1 MSLFTLFHSPI
12 RDRSE
17 RCVDSLDTALAE
29 SRNDDGSLRFRESI
43 FYRLPMH
50 ERDGYLRALS
60 KDSKAQARA
69 TGLALTA

>member
-1 MSLFTLFHSPI
+1 MSLFTLFHYPI

-17 RCVDSLDTALAE
+17 RCVESLSVALAE

-50 ERDGYLRALS
+50 ERDDYLRALR
-60 KDSKAQARA
+60 KDAQTRGVLA
-69 TGLALTA
+69 TA

>member
-17 RCVDSLDTALAE
+17 RCVESLDVALAE

-43 FYRLPMH
+43 FFRLPMH
-50 ERDGYLRALS
+50 ERDSYLRALH
-60 KDSKAQARA
+60 KDSKARAREA
-69 TGLALTA
+69 SFAVA